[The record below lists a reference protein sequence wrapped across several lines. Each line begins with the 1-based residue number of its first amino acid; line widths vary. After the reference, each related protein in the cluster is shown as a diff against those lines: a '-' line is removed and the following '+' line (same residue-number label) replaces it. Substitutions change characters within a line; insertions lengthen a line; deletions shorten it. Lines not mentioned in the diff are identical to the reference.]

1 MSGQI
6 TTSGDR
12 ILKSDNARAAFQV
25 NGAGIKIGIISTS
38 FDTQGQLNNDI
49 ANGELPGFSG
59 SSSQPVEIL
68 KDLAPGNLV
77 ADDEGRALAQIIYDI
92 APGAELLFHTSI
104 GEFNTID
111 DTSYATAIAALT
123 KAGANII
130 VEDAII
136 PTSIFQNG
144 AAAQAAQN
152 AVGQGVVVITA
163 AGNNGNIAY
172 QSAYRSDGTT
182 FEFGGKTFEAL
193 DFDASANTDFF
204 QDITATKDQT
214 AVLPLLTW
222 SEPNGQVTSNFEM
235 FLLNSPSLPTNLGDN
250 ILTISGPPSQT
261 AIDYPLKELIYP
273 TAKDQKAYLVI
284 GRELNGAAAPE
295 QIKWISNA
303 NGLDRTTKYEYINST
318 AAETG
323 SSSIFGVANLPEV
336 ITVGAADQNQDFSSD
351 LATVRD
357 YSSRNSSEIIFDD
370 SGDLI
375 FGGEPRTKPD
385 IIAPDGVSTS
395 VAGFEN
401 FQGTSAAAPHIAGI
415 VALMKQAAG
424 GADALSPSQVLEILQ
439 DTATPLNPPQA
450 SGRPL
455 FEVGLAQADAAI
467 ARSQIV
473 AENPH
478 DFMCSAWR

>member
-1 MSGQI
+1 MGGQI
-6 TTSGDR
+6 TTSGDQ
-12 ILKSDNARAAFQV
+12 ILKSDTARETFQV

-38 FDTQGQLNNDI
+38 FDTQNQLSNDI
-49 ANGELPGFSG
+49 TNGELPGLLNSVFK
-59 SSSQPVEIL
+59 PVQIL

-104 GEFNTID
+104 GEFNTVD

-152 AVGQGVVVITA
+152 AVDQGIVVITA
-163 AGNNGNIAY
+163 AGNNGKIAY

-182 FEFGGKTFEAL
+182 FDFGGKTFEAL
-193 DFDASANTDFF
+193 DFDASTSTDFF
-204 QDITATKDQT
+204 QDINATKDQT

-222 SEPNGQVTSNFEM
+222 SEPNGQVKSNFEM

-250 ILTISGPPSQT
+250 ILAISATPSQT
-261 AIDYPLKELIYP
+261 AINYPLKELIYP
-273 TAKDQKAYLVI
+273 TAKDQKSYLVI

-318 AAETG
+318 TAETG

-336 ITVGAADQNQDFSSD
+336 IAVGAADQNFNSS
-351 LATVRD
+351 LATVRE

-370 SGDLI
+370 TGNQI
-375 FGGEPRTKPD
+375 FDPEPRVKPD
-385 IIAPDGVSTS
+385 IIAPDGVSTT

-401 FQGTSAAAPHIAGI
+401 FRGTSAAAPHIAGI
-415 VALMKQAAG
+415 VALMQQAAG
-424 GADALSPSQVLEILQ
+424 GADALSPQQILEILQ
-439 DTATPLNPPQA
+439 DTAAPLNFQPA
-450 SGRPL
+450 VSSSA

-467 ARSQIV
+467 ARSQIIS
-473 AENPH
+473 ENSS
-478 DFMCSAWR
+478 DFMCGAWW